1 MTHIEATIP
10 LVDVPAW
17 AVLERTLI
25 RLMEDSVE
33 PFLAK
38 YTDAD
43 GRLVWRKG
51 PHGTRDGADDFY
63 ESFHNWPTL
72 YLLGGDNR
80 LLELGKRQWDATTR
94 LLEEMGHIHKEYE
107 IGYDQFHQS
116 ESYIYFYS
124 LCMADPADRTN
135 RKRATRFAGF
145 YLNEDPDAPNYDP
158 QRRIIRCVHNG
169 SRGPRW
175 LYDEDDEPS
184 YGFSPGMAIYGL
196 PFEDID
202 GIDRFEDLKN
212 PENARRMGRAMKVR
226 MAQGDAAANLSVC
239 SLIANAY
246 LLTGEQKYREWLE
259 QYVGAWV
266 ERAEANGGLVP
277 DNVGLSGQVGE
288 YLGGRWYGGMYGWT
302 WPHGLYNVGYAA
314 LIAGLSAYLVSGEER
329 WLEFPRSQLREV
341 MKLGRPLDLHSAEMS
356 LKHHWTGQLRA
367 LGSDGRSWAVPYRHG
382 DSGWT
387 DFQPMTPIPS
397 TALWSVCGSEA
408 DRAFLDELREKETYD
423 WRTVTSFRTKEDS
436 GHEQPWL
443 CFLNGENPDYPERIL
458 RVAIDQ
464 VYRRLE
470 LIRRD
475 DTDPR
480 DNHIHWWQQLNPV
493 TTEALVQLTLG
504 APQPIYNGG
513 LLLAP
518 LRYFDADRKRP
529 GLAPDVSALVTSVEQ
544 TSVSVCLVNLSGL
557 ESRRMVV
564 QAGTLGEHR
573 FTTVRASHRRSDYPG
588 APGSYTAPELELDTV
603 CADVSDNHFAVRL
616 PPGTRIDLEIGL
628 ERRVGVPSYRFPWD
642 PRES

>member
-1 MTHIEATIP
+1 MIEIEATVP
-10 LVDVPAW
+10 LIDVPAW
-17 AVLERTLI
+17 AVMERALI

-38 YTDAD
+38 YTNAD
-43 GRLVWRKG
+43 GRLIWRTG

-63 ESFHNWPTL
+63 ESFHNWPAL
-72 YLLGGDNR
+72 YLLGGDDR

-116 ESYIYFYS
+116 ESYIYFYL
-124 LCMADPADRTN
+124 LCMADPADSLN
-135 RKRATRFAGF
+135 RERATRFAGF

-158 QRRIIRCVHNG
+158 EHRIIRCVHNG

-175 LYDEDDEPS
+175 LYDEDEEPS
-184 YGFSPGMAIYGL
+184 YRYSPGMAIYGL
-196 PFEDID
+196 PFEDLD
-202 GIDRFEDLKN
+202 GIDRFDDLRD
-212 PENARRMGRAMKVR
+212 PEKARRMGRAMKDR
-226 MAQGDAAANLSVC
+226 MGKGDAAANLSVC

-246 LLTGEQKYREWLE
+246 FLTGDPKYREWLE
-259 QYVGAWV
+259 AYVGAWV
-266 ERAEANGGLVP
+266 ERAAANGGLVP
-277 DNVGLSGQVGE
+277 DNVGLSGEVGE
-288 YLGGRWYGGMYGWT
+288 YLGGRWYGSMYGWT

-314 LIAGLSAYLVSGEER
+314 LVAGISACLVTGDDR
-329 WLEFPRSQLREV
+329 WLDFPRSQLREI
-341 MKLGRPLDLHSAEMS
+341 MKRGKVIDLRTARMS
-356 LKHHWTGQLRA
+356 LEHHWAGQMRA
-367 LGSDGRSWAVPYRHG
+367 LGSSGESWAVPYRHG

-387 DFQPMTPIPS
+387 DYQPMTPIPS
-397 TALWSVCGSEA
+397 AALWNVRGS
-408 DRAFLDELREKETYD
+408 DDDHAFLDELRAKETFD

-436 GHEQPWL
+436 GHEQPWW
-443 CFLNGENPDYPERIL
+443 CFLKGENPGYPERIL
-458 RVAIDQ
+458 RVALDQ

-504 APQPIYNGG
+504 APQHIYNGG

-529 GLAPDVSALVTSVEQ
+529 GLAPDVAALVTKVER
-544 TSVSVCLVNLSGL
+544 TSVSVSLVNLSGR
-557 ESRRMVV
+557 ETRRLIV

-573 FTTVRASHRRSDYPG
+573 FTAVRSTQRRSDYPG
-588 APGSYTAPELELDTV
+588 APGTYMAPDLEVGSAST
-603 CADVSDNHFAVRL
+603 DVAQSHFAVRL
-616 PPGTRIDLEIGL
+616 PPGTQIELDIGL
-628 ERRVGVPSYRFPWD
+628 ERGAGTPSYRFPF
-642 PRES
+642 PAV